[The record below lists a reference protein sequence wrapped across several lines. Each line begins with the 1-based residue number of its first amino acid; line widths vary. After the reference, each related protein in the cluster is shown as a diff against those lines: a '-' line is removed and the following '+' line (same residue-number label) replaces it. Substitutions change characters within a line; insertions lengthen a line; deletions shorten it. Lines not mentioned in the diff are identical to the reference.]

1 MGDYEV
7 QVILINVSTK
17 RRSIPSLKNEEKRG
31 GLRKLKLFFYLII
44 VKNVILELETTVFS
58 FYLNF

>member
-1 MGDYEV
+1 M
-7 QVILINVSTK
+7 ILINVSTK